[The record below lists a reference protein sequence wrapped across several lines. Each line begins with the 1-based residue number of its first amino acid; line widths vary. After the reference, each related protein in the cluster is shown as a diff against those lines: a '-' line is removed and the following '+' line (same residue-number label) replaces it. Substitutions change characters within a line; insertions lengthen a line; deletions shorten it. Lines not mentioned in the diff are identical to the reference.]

1 MKKIVCIPEAAK
13 GLKEKARDRM
23 QWLDKLMEDK
33 QFIAGDNITLADIV
47 LFCSTDFLNTGGQ
60 PVEEEMQNIS
70 AWYERMKQRPS
81 AINSVHEQTSVMGL
95 PG

>member
-1 MKKIVCIPEAAK
+1 MSSKSTFSGSTSKSYALALYEIS
-13 GLKEKARDRM
+13 KENS
-23 QWLDKLMEDK
+23 E
-33 QFIAGDNITLADIV
+33 
-47 LFCSTDFLNTGGQ
+47 LNK
-60 PVEEEMQNIS
+60 VEEEMQNIS